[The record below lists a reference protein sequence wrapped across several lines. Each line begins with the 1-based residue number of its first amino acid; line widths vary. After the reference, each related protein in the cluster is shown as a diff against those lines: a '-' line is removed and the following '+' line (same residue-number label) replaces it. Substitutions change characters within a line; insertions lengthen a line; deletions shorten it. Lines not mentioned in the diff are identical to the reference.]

1 MEDNQIIISE
11 EYGNNEAVAQ
21 ESGIDSIEVTDVDNS
36 EITAT
41 ETPNVITDTND
52 MTVHNNLHDR
62 DVPDAHPISAITN
75 LREELDA
82 LNTALTPQTLYSNK
96 YGVADYYEWSNGIRY
111 NTFGYFVSIAP
122 ESNKIQICQ
131 GADVFGVTVTPN
143 GVGFI
148 GGYDKDKHNAET
160 GVYDSTYALVATS
173 GLIDVRCEVGAEEK
187 DAIVAGDYVVP
198 NGVGMARRAT
208 AGYGYKVVATDKWG
222 ENPYVT
228 IAFNISADQIDEIGA
243 NILDLYE
250 RMDEADARINSA
262 QIEAS
267 QASAKADQALRASG
281 AASDTVDK
289 LDGAVTDITDNK
301 IPGLEQDIADIRG
314 AADEARRDAIVK
326 AEELAE
332 GAKDHADAA
341 FVQAKQDLDKAV
353 VALGDRDQEIL
364 TYSQRSAEEAYSL
377 AASIDTYS
385 VGEYSQSYGL
395 TFSQAQYVLNEG
407 MVYIPTAHG
416 DRQTHTETYTITN
429 KDVDPNS
436 ETEKVYT
443 FTKEF
448 TPLNWYKWTKFSSK
462 TFNVVV
468 SIDDKGNPTTKVI
481 TIKDCYW
488 WASGLDRVKFEP
500 NVIPSHNNCD
510 YWYIN
515 GEVGGEA
522 KEGGYESDTL
532 YAYLPAKISEDEIN
546 EGKVIRPEGWTKVS
560 TLKGNV
566 NNRITSMIR
575 QTSNEIGLEVINAR
589 GSIAE
594 INAMVTDE
602 ESGLASLAKWKTGE
616 KTSNDAII
624 TQRANGDV
632 SEIVIQTLQEDNGKR
647 VGLSSLVLQSKL
659 DDEGNPTGSL
669 QISADSIDFEGSS
682 FTVDADNINFT
693 AGYFGGTNLILNSS
707 SPTTTNVAEHAV
719 FSYSQLLE
727 ADTNYTVSFD
737 IQKNENANVYH
748 CSVYLRTTNL
758 GLLSIEDNTW
768 PDTTKYAKTF
778 KLTQDQ
784 ISQITANPAGSSP
797 KQIWIGINGASG
809 SGTVTISNAKLEKGS
824 VATDWSPAPE
834 DQVYAEQTVTGMKW
848 RMLPS
853 KCVWWN
859 SKTSESAPLMR
870 LDDNG
875 LYVKGEVEAD
885 KGKIAGYAIV
895 GDKLYSKWVQST
907 KDDVESGIMFGLYG
921 GTTWN
926 GKNLRGTEIN
936 AFGNR
941 QSLVTPQIG
950 DKINYSPVR
959 FFAGAP
965 FEGTTEKFKY
975 GEFVVLE
982 DGSLYAGAVKI
993 EGTGTIAGWNIGEN
1007 GISKNNVGLWSNGTS
1022 DTSLISGTSARRLT
1036 AGGQIGVSLSYTSK
1050 HMPFD
1055 TNSTSYSCSFT
1066 PPTGHMV
1073 TGITSVEV
1081 CDGRDLIIVKSFG
1094 YTQSGSTV
1102 KVDFTVEYGDNVQ
1115 EDAYVKIKYKASAPA
1130 FTLLDDGSMY
1140 ANAAS
1145 ISGNIIA
1152 AKGQIGGFVIDNN
1165 ALRMETYHFKKG
1177 DYGWR
1182 SGFRAP
1188 GENEEGSAVAL
1199 AIGYKWDYAWTNAP
1213 FYVTFDGTLHS
1224 TKGIFEECTF
1234 KSDGGVATVSAGGYK
1249 CSSERSQK
1257 KDANIFYC
1265 LGDTGCFAFTG
1276 ASTNKKAPFNMVFGW
1291 SPRGLNPGGTAYT
1304 DHVAAEI
1311 NGLIVQKDGTV
1322 ALFAGSGTQC
1332 LSLTSTSGDLDGTWK
1347 CSSEII
1353 IDSSRNVKHNIESLS
1368 DDYSILFDNLRPVRF
1383 KYNDGQSG
1391 RYHTGYI
1398 LDELKSA
1405 MDIAGLNTSDL
1416 AAYCVS
1422 DKETG
1427 DGGIRYGEM
1436 VSLNTWQIQ
1445 KLKPRVA
1452 TLEEKVQALEAE
1464 NAELK
1469 EQMAKLLNQD

>member
-395 TFSQAQYVLNEG
+395 TFSHAQYILNEG

-416 DRQTHTETYTITN
+416 DKSTHTETYTITN

-659 DDEGNPTGSL
+659 DDEGKPTGSL

-693 AGYFGGTNLILNSS
+693 AGYFGGRNLLLNTSTPHTIEESATNKYNYKKYLIASAAKPLLRGKEYTFSADVKVEKGDVSHVSVIFYDETNLKNEGGCWQGLEIKDGHIEGILT
-707 SPTTTNVAEHAV
+707 PTTDV
-719 FSYSQLLE
+719 QGDLLIY
-727 ADTNYTVSFD
+727 AGVQGDTIGNSITVS
-737 IQKNENANVYH
+737 NV
-748 CSVYLRTTNL
+748 
-758 GLLSIEDNTW
+758 
-768 PDTTKYAKTF
+768 
-778 KLTQDQ
+778 
-784 ISQITANPAGSSP
+784 
-797 KQIWIGINGASG
+797 
-809 SGTVTISNAKLEKGS
+809 KLECGH
-824 VATDWSPAPE
+824 VPTDWTPAPE
-834 DQVYAEQTVTGMKW
+834 DKVDGSQTSTGMSW

-859 SKTSESAPLMR
+859 SNTSESSPLMR
-870 LDDNG
+870 LDDKG
-875 LYVKGEVEAD
+875 LYVKGEIEATS
-885 KGKIAGYAIV
+885 GQIAGYTIISE
-895 GDKLYSKWVQST
+895 KLYSKWVQST
-907 KDDVESGIMFGLYG
+907 KDGIDSGIMFGLYG
-921 GTTWN
+921 GTKWN

-1249 CSSERSQK
+1249 CSSERSKK

-1322 ALFAGSGTQC
+1322 ALFAGSGTQA
-1332 LSLTSTSGDLDGTWK
+1332 LSLTSTLGSLGGTWK
-1347 CSSEII
+1347 CNSEII
-1353 IDSSRNVKHNIESLS
+1353 TGSSRNVKHNIESLS

-1416 AAYCVS
+1416 AAYCVN